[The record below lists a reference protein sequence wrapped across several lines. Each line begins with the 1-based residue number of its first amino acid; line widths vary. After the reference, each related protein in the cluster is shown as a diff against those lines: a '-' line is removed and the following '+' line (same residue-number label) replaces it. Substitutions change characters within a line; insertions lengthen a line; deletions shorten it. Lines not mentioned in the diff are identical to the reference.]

1 MNHDAKIIAGGRC
14 RVNALQGT
22 KGKILYLNL
31 TQTFWCES
39 AAQDGQLCL
48 WPVNGPYLRPSHVSI
63 TNADW

>member
-1 MNHDAKIIAGGRC
+1 MTPKLLLEVGVELMHYKR
-14 RVNALQGT
+14 T